1 VISSLLLLTQY
12 TLHPPHSISS
22 IFDPSSPAGFQ
33 TLVLGVHAAC
43 HVANWLGVGPWATRV
58 MNKRAKLEREEGKAY
73 NDEGVSVE
81 MKRLNKLFMQTHGCE
96 SCLSRARL
104 HFFFAY
110 ALN

>member
-1 VISSLLLLTQY
+1 
-12 TLHPPHSISS
+12 
-22 IFDPSSPAGFQ
+22 
-33 TLVLGVHAAC
+33 
-43 HVANWLGVGPWATRV
+43 

-110 ALN
+110 ALNWRDRRLSILLDSAGLNMIALIAIGLHGLYAARYGF